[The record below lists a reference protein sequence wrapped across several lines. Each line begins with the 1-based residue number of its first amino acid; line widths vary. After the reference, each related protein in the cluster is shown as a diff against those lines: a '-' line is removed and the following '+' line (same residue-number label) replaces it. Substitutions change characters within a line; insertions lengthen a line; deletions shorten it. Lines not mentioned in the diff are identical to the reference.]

1 MRDATSVQNPLL
13 RRQVTRREARVGW
26 LPLNGGELWQYREL
40 LWFYAA
46 RDIKVKYRQTLLG
59 VVWAVLQ
66 PILAVAVFSLFL
78 GRLQGISPAGVPY
91 PVYTMC
97 ALLPWQLFAF
107 ALTQSSSSLV
117 QDADVLRKVYFPRLL
132 LPMASVV
139 AGLVDFVIAFAV
151 LLAVMAYYGVLHAS
165 PALVALPALIV
176 LVLLSALAVGILL
189 SAINVK
195 YRDVRHVMPFLS
207 QLWFFATPVA
217 YSTSLVDDRW
227 RTLYGLNPMVGVIGG
242 FRWAL
247 LDQPPPSLDTMAA
260 SIAATVVLLFVS
272 LLYFRR
278 VEHGFADII

>member
-1 MRDATSVQNPLL
+1 M
-13 RRQVTRREARVGW
+13 
-26 LPLNGGELWQYREL
+26 NGGELWQYREL

-59 VVWAVLQ
+59 VLWAVLQ
-66 PILAVAVFSLFL
+66 PILAVVVFSIFL
-78 GRLQGISPAGVPY
+78 GRLQGISPSGVPY

-151 LLAVMAYYGVLHAS
+151 LLVVMAYYGVLRAN

-176 LVLLSALAVGILL
+176 LALLSALAVGILL
-189 SAINVK
+189 SAINVQ

-247 LDQPPPSLDTMAA
+247 LDQPAPSFDTIAA
-260 SIAATVVLLFVS
+260 SIVATVVLRCVS
-272 LLYFRR
+272 LFYFRR
-278 VEHGFADII
+278 VEHSFADII